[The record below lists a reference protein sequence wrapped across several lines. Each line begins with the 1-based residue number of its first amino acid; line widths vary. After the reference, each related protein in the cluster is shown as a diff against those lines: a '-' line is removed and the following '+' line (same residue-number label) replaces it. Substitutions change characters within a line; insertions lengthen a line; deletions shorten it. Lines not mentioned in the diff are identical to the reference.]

1 MGYLNYKKGIYTEKS
16 KKKSDGSPKYNFT
29 LFKKKILFELK
40 GDISIRDKKTS
51 ELINSF
57 EMEKSPYKVYELK
70 DGSLL
75 FEEYKNKLFLT
86 QYIYDNNNL
95 IRLDSKSFDNK
106 YQFNVIGQ
114 LKNGNIILSSSDSI
128 YILQ

>member
-1 MGYLNYKKGIYTEKS
+1 
-16 KKKSDGSPKYNFT
+16 
-29 LFKKKILFELK
+29 
-40 GDISIRDKKTS
+40 
-51 ELINSF
+51 
-57 EMEKSPYKVYELK
+57 MEKSPYKVYELK